1 MGRGRVL
8 VWASDLA
15 GEWNDLPRQPVFA
28 PWLTEALAS
37 LSTETPLVRAFL
49 VRETPPGVADRP
61 GVASLVTEGGE
72 QQRIVV
78 NADPAESDLSRL
90 EPGDFER
97 RFPAADLG
105 SVMPVSSPTPDD
117 WLWRYLLAAALVLLL
132 AEGLVASRRA
142 GRAEAG

>member
-1 MGRGRVL
+1 M
-8 VWASDLA
+8 
-15 GEWNDLPRQPVFA
+15 
-28 PWLTEALAS
+28 
-37 LSTETPLVRAFL
+37 
-49 VRETPPGVADRP
+49 
-61 GVASLVTEGGE
+61 TEGGE

-90 EPGDFER
+90 EPGDFAR